1 MNRDR
6 GETWLIFAVL
16 VVLAL
21 YVAMLF
27 SGNIVSTRNTL
38 HRLREAYPEYDFRAG
53 RGVRV
58 QVYVNGTWLYLDEW
72 RR

>member
-6 GETWLIFAVL
+6 IISGLYILAVL
-16 VVLAL
+16 V
-21 YVAMLF
+21 LF
-27 SGNIVSTRNTL
+27 VIAPVVFSIVSTRNSL
-38 HRLREAYPEYDFRAG
+38 HRLREAYPEYDFRWRIG
-53 RGVRV
+53 LGV